1 MATTLNPGDKVW
13 FDSMRMAF
21 TVRCSNER
29 FAICTRPF
37 ALKKTV
43 LYCIVDLVEKVRG
56 PEDLVFGFG
65 AETDQQC
72 QEMLERVTKGES
84 KVSYRRVLP
93 LVIQRILPKP
103 LG

>member
-13 FDSMRMAF
+13 FDSTRMAF
-21 TVRCSNER
+21 TVRCSNAR

-56 PEDLVFGFG
+56 PEDLVLGFG
-65 AETDQQC
+65 VETDQQC

-84 KVSYRRVLP
+84 RVSQRNALP
-93 LVIQRILPKP
+93 LAIQRIQPKP
-103 LG
+103 LD